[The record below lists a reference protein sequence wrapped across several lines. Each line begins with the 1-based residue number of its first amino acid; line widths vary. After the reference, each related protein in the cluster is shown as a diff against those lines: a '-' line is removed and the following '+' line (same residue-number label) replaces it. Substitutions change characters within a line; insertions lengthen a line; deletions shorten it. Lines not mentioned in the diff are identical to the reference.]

1 MSTVPS
7 TLSIEELLKNLEE
20 QHQAY
25 LKTFQLVHVAL
36 SQAAQGATA
45 PSASSVAHPTQSA
58 PSRRRRRSTLDIDAE
73 PPAERSADRKP
84 STYHSS
90 VLTGESDESDA
101 DDELYVQTPLP
112 KYKFDQEDL
121 RRHLKTY
128 KFNEQGKTLLKP
140 VVQDGRLRDPTSLFP
155 RYPPDENWHNS
166 HYSVF
171 DVGRDGAPLS
181 RHEVVE
187 VGSSIDSAIWQAIS
201 VMYHPIFNLKVI
213 LI

>member
-1 MSTVPS
+1 MATVPP
-7 TLSIEELLKNLEE
+7 TLSTEELLKNLEE

-25 LKTFQLVHVAL
+25 LKTFQLVHQAL
-36 SQAAQGATA
+36 SQAAQGVSA
-45 PSASSVAHPTQSA
+45 PSASAAAQPAQPTQSA
-58 PSRRRRRSTLDIDAE
+58 PSRRRRRSTLDISNEA
-73 PPAERSADRKP
+73 PSLHSADRKP

-112 KYKFDQEDL
+112 KYKFDKEDL
-121 RRHLKTY
+121 RTHLKTY
-128 KFNEQGKTLLKP
+128 EFNEYGKTLLKP
-140 VVQDGRLRDPTSLFP
+140 IVQNGRLRDPTALFP
-155 RYPPDENWHNS
+155 KYLPEENWHNS

-171 DVGRDGAPLS
+171 DVGRDGAPLN

-201 VMYHPIFNLKVI
+201 VKYHQCSI
-213 LI
+213 